1 MHGDNMRKIHTGI
14 KENSIELFW
23 YLKKRLVRLFLI
35 GIITGITVS
44 GINHF
49 VLPEYYFAAAK
60 FQAGM
65 QVSNDYMILIKSR
78 PFLEKV
84 IYEAGVSMTPD
95 ELQDEMFI
103 TVLKETR
110 VMEVQVS
117 DYDPERAETLIRA
130 FVKTAAAEY
139 GSLFGLRV
147 VEEAGKAVPLPK
159 RDVES
164 LLRGFFLGTVTSAAV
179 ISVRYI
185 RGSRIRKAEEIE
197 VLLKL
202 TTLAVLPDWDNKRT
216 KRRSGYEN

>member
-1 MHGDNMRKIHTGI
+1 MRKINTGI
-14 KENSIELFW
+14 KENFIELSW
-23 YLKKRLVRLFLI
+23 HLKKRFIRILLI
-35 GIITGITVS
+35 GMITGITVS

-49 VLPEYYFAAAK
+49 LLPDYYFAAAK

-65 QVSNDYMILIKSR
+65 QVSNDYMILIKSW

-103 TVLKETR
+103 TVLEETR
-110 VMEVQVS
+110 VMEVQIS

-130 FVKTAAAEY
+130 FVKTAEAEY
-139 GSLFGLRV
+139 GDIFRLKV

-159 RDVES
+159 RDMES
-164 LLRGFFLGTVTSAAV
+164 FLRGFLLGAVTSVLV

-197 VLLKL
+197 ALLNL
-202 TTLAVLPDWDNKRT
+202 STLAVLPDWDNKKT
-216 KRRSGYEN
+216 KRRRIGYED

>member
-1 MHGDNMRKIHTGI
+1 MRKINTGI
-14 KENSIELFW
+14 KENFIELSW
-23 YLKKRLVRLFLI
+23 HLKKRFIRILLI
-35 GIITGITVS
+35 GMITGITVS

-49 VLPEYYFAAAK
+49 LLPDYYFAAAK

-65 QVSNDYMILIKSR
+65 QVSNDYMILIKSW

-103 TVLKETR
+103 TVLEETR
-110 VMEVQVS
+110 VMEVQIS

-130 FVKTAAAEY
+130 FVKTAEAEY
-139 GSLFGLRV
+139 GDIFRLKV

-159 RDVES
+159 RDMES
-164 LLRGFFLGTVTSAAV
+164 FFRGFLLGAVTSVLV

-197 VLLKL
+197 ALLNL
-202 TTLAVLPDWDNKRT
+202 STLAVLPDWDNKKT
-216 KRRSGYEN
+216 KRRRIGYED

>member
-1 MHGDNMRKIHTGI
+1 MGINMRKINTGI
-14 KENSIELFW
+14 KENFIELSW
-23 YLKKRLVRLFLI
+23 HLKKRFLRILLI
-35 GIITGITVS
+35 GMITGITVS

-49 VLPEYYFAAAK
+49 LLPDYYFAAAK

-65 QVSNDYMILIKSR
+65 QVSNDYMILIKSW

-103 TVLKETR
+103 TVLEETR
-110 VMEVQVS
+110 VMEVQIS
-117 DYDPERAETLIRA
+117 DYNPERAETLIGA
-130 FVKTAAAEY
+130 FVKTAEEDY
-139 GSLFGLRV
+139 GDIFRLKV

-159 RDVES
+159 RDMES
-164 LLRGFFLGTVTSAAV
+164 FLRGFLLGAITSVLV

-197 VLLKL
+197 TLLNL
-202 TTLAVLPDWDNKRT
+202 STLAVLPDWDNKKT
-216 KRRSGYEN
+216 KRRRIGYED